1 MRVTNSVIAANVSF
15 NTQRAIARFLELQKQ
30 MSSGRRI
37 NKPSD
42 DPIGTIRDL
51 DYRTELSKIQQYR
64 GAIAQGQNWM
74 GAYENDLAD
83 VNTMLSSARE
93 LAVAM
98 ADETFDEQARLA
110 SASEIS
116 SMLDRIIQIANDEL
130 EGKSIFAGFRTNI
143 KPMIMS
149 ATGARYVG
157 DTGNIQFQIGSS
169 SRFDVNLIGSNV
181 FLKQVTILGQTADYN
196 TSVIATTLLTD
207 LKGGTGI
214 TMPPGT
220 ITISDYNLG
229 INSIIDLG
237 AAIDIN
243 DVLNVINTRLTADGI
258 TNLTAELGA
267 EGNNIKF
274 VTTQNGLISNQ
285 TSLSVLNNGTGV
297 SMIPGRFK
305 VTDGAGIDFEVDI
318 SGDATIADASPGID
332 FEVDISGD
340 ATIADVINSFNT
352 QVAAAGVSNV
362 TMQVNA
368 AGTGLEIN
376 DTNGVP
382 LGLIIGEIGPES
394 TTAANLG
401 IVGSVGAQ
409 LIGQDLNPT
418 VNFEIFDTVGSTAE
432 ELGILGKFNSDLIGD
447 DLNPILLATASVT
460 EFNNGFGF
468 SLGEIIIKNGEM
480 SRVIDL
486 GDSLIVTVQDMLDA
500 INNSGLNVTASINA
514 AGSGIEIINNDP
526 TRSLAIEEVSGGR
539 TAKKLGLFG
548 ASDLIGTMM
557 VLQNALENND
567 QEGSGLLLEHLD
579 NALQHLLNQRATV
592 GARGVRLESTDI
604 RLINR
609 DLGFTKLLSDV
620 EDADLARL
628 VTQLATFENNY
639 QAALMAS
646 ARIIQPTL
654 LQFLR

>member
-1 MRVTNSVIAANVSF
+1 MRVTNSVIAGNVAF

-51 DYRTELSKIQQYR
+51 DYRKELSKIQQYR

-74 GAYENDLAD
+74 GIYDNALAD
-83 VNTMLSSARE
+83 VNRMLSSARE

-98 ADETFDEQARLA
+98 ANETFDSDARLA
-110 SASEIS
+110 SAGEVS
-116 SMLDRIIQIANDEL
+116 SMLERIIQIANDEL

-143 KPMIMS
+143 KPIIMS

-157 DTGNIQFQIGSS
+157 DTGKIQFQIDTS

-181 FLKQVTILGQTADYN
+181 FLKQVTILGQNSDYN
-196 TSVIATTLLTD
+196 TSITATTMLAD

-214 TMPPGT
+214 TLPPGT

-229 INSIIDLG
+229 INSIINLG

-243 DVLNVINTRLTADGI
+243 DVLNIINTRLTADGI
-258 TNLTAELGA
+258 TNLTAELGD

-297 SMIPGRFK
+297 NMIPGRFK

-318 SGDATIADASPGID
+318 SGNSNIG
-332 FEVDISGD
+332 
-340 ATIADVINSFNT
+340 DVISSFNT

-362 TMQVNA
+362 TMQINA
-368 AGTGLEIN
+368 AGTGFEIN

-382 LGLIIGEIGPES
+382 LNLRIEEIGPES

-401 IVGSVGAQ
+401 ITGSVGAQ
-409 LIGQDLNPT
+409 LIGQDLNLS
-418 VNFEIFDTVGSTAE
+418 VNFEIFDTVGTTAE
-432 ELGILGKFNSDLIGD
+432 ELGILGKFTTDLIGD
-447 DLNPILLATASVT
+447 DLNPILLATANVT
-460 EFNNGFGF
+460 EFNNGIGF
-468 SLGEIIIKNGEM
+468 SLGEIIIKHGDM

-486 GDSLIVTVQDMLDA
+486 GDTLIVTVQDMLDA
-500 INNSGLNVTASINA
+500 INNSGLNVAASINA

-539 TAKKLGLFG
+539 TAKKLGMFG

-557 VLQNALENND
+557 VLQNSLENND
-567 QEGSGLLLEHLD
+567 QEGAGLLLEHIE
-579 NALQHLLNQRATV
+579 NSLQHLLNQRAVV

-609 DLGFTKLLSDV
+609 DLGFIKLLSDV
-620 EDADLARL
+620 EDADLAKL
-628 VTQLATFENNY
+628 VTQLATYENNY

-646 ARIIQPTL
+646 ARIINL
-654 LQFLR
+654 HCCNF

>member
-51 DYRTELSKIQQYR
+51 DYRKELSKIQQYR

-74 GAYENDLAD
+74 GVYDNALAD
-83 VNTMLSSARE
+83 INSMLSSARE

-98 ADETFDEQARLA
+98 ADETFDEHARLA
-110 SASEIS
+110 SAREVS
-116 SMLDRIIQIANDEL
+116 SMLERIIEIANDEL
-130 EGKSIFAGFRTNI
+130 EGKSIFAGFKTNI

-196 TSVIATTLLTD
+196 TSITATTLLTD

-229 INSIIDLG
+229 INSIINLG

-274 VTTQNGLISNQ
+274 VTTENGLISNQ

-318 SGDATIADASPGID
+318 SGDS
-332 FEVDISGD
+332 
-340 ATIADVINSFNT
+340 TIADVINSFNT

-401 IVGSVGAQ
+401 ITGSVGAQ

-418 VNFEIFDTVGSTAE
+418 VNFEIFDTVGTTAE
-432 ELGILGKFNSDLIGD
+432 ELGILGKFNSDQIGD
-447 DLNPILLATASVT
+447 DLNPTLLATANVT
-460 EFNNGFGF
+460 EFNNGLGF

-567 QEGSGLLLEHLD
+567 QEGSGLLLEHID

-609 DLGFTKLLSDV
+609 DLSFTKLLSDV

-628 VTQLATFENNY
+628 VIQLATYENNY

>member
-1 MRVTNSVIAANVSF
+1 MRVTNSVIAGNVAF

-51 DYRTELSKIQQYR
+51 DYRKELSKIQQYR

-74 GAYENDLAD
+74 GIYDNALAD
-83 VNTMLSSARE
+83 VNRMLSSARE

-98 ADETFDEQARLA
+98 ANETFDSDARLA
-110 SASEIS
+110 SASEVS
-116 SMLDRIIQIANDEL
+116 SMLERIIGIANDEL

-149 ATGARYVG
+149 ANGARYVG

-181 FLKQVTILGQTADYN
+181 FLKQVTILGQNSDYN
-196 TSVIATTLLTD
+196 ASITATSLLAD

-214 TMPPGT
+214 TLPPGT

-229 INSIIDLG
+229 INSIINLG

-243 DVLNVINTRLTADGI
+243 DALNIINTRLTADGI
-258 TNLTAELGA
+258 TNLTAELGD

-305 VTDGAGIDFEVDI
+305 VTDNALIDFEVDI
-318 SGDATIADASPGID
+318 SGNSTIG
-332 FEVDISGD
+332 
-340 ATIADVINSFNT
+340 DVINSFNT

-362 TMQVNA
+362 TMQINA
-368 AGTGLEIN
+368 AGTGFEIN
-376 DTNGVP
+376 DPNGVP
-382 LGLIIGEIGPES
+382 LDLIIEKIGPES

-401 IVGSVGAQ
+401 ITGSVGAQ
-409 LIGQDLNPT
+409 LIGQDLNPS
-418 VNFEIFDTVGSTAE
+418 VNFEIFDTLGTTAE
-432 ELGILGKFNSDLIGD
+432 ELGILGKFTNDLIGA
-447 DLNPILLATASVT
+447 DLNPILLATARVT
-460 EFNNGFGF
+460 EFNNGIGF

-500 INNSGLNVTASINA
+500 INNSGMNVTASINS

-526 TRSLAIEEVSGGR
+526 NRSLAIEEVSGGR

-557 VLQNALENND
+557 VLQNSLENND
-567 QEGSGLLLEHLD
+567 QEGAGLLLEHID
-579 NALQHLLNQRATV
+579 NALQHLLNQRAVV
-592 GARGVRLESTDI
+592 GARGVLLESTAI

-609 DLGFTKLLSDV
+609 DLGFIKLLSDV
-620 EDADLARL
+620 EDADLAKL
-628 VTQLATFENNY
+628 VIQLATYENNY

>member
-1 MRVTNSVIAANVSF
+1 MRVTNSVIAGNVAF

-51 DYRTELSKIQQYR
+51 DYRKELSKIQQYR

-74 GAYENDLAD
+74 GIYDNALAD
-83 VNTMLSSARE
+83 VNRMLSSARE

-98 ADETFDEQARLA
+98 ANETFDSDARLA
-110 SASEIS
+110 SAGEVS
-116 SMLDRIIQIANDEL
+116 SMLERIIQIANDEL

-143 KPMIMS
+143 KPIIMS

-157 DTGNIQFQIGSS
+157 DTGKIQFQIDTS

-181 FLKQVTILGQTADYN
+181 FLKQVTILGQNSDYN
-196 TSVIATTLLTD
+196 TSITATTMLAD

-214 TMPPGT
+214 TLPPGT

-229 INSIIDLG
+229 INSIINLG

-243 DVLNVINTRLTADGI
+243 DALNIINTRLTADGI
-258 TNLTAELGA
+258 TNLTAELGD

-285 TSLSVLNNGTGV
+285 TSLSVLNNGTGAN
-297 SMIPGRFK
+297 MIPGRFK

-318 SGDATIADASPGID
+318 SGNSNIG
-332 FEVDISGD
+332 
-340 ATIADVINSFNT
+340 DVISSFNT

-362 TMQVNA
+362 TMQINA
-368 AGTGLEIN
+368 AGTGFEIN

-382 LGLIIGEIGPES
+382 LNLRIEEIGPES

-401 IVGSVGAQ
+401 ITGSVGAQ
-409 LIGQDLNPT
+409 LIGQDLNLS
-418 VNFEIFDTVGSTAE
+418 VNFEIFDTVGTTAE
-432 ELGILGKFNSDLIGD
+432 ELGILGKFTTDLIGD
-447 DLNPILLATASVT
+447 DLNPILLATANVT
-460 EFNNGFGF
+460 EFNNGIGF
-468 SLGEIIIKNGEM
+468 SLGEIIIKHGDM

-500 INNSGLNVTASINA
+500 INNSGLNVAASINA

-539 TAKKLGLFG
+539 TAKKLGMFG

-557 VLQNALENND
+557 VLQNSLENND
-567 QEGSGLLLEHLD
+567 QEGAGLLLEHIE
-579 NALQHLLNQRATV
+579 NSLQHLLNQRAVV

-609 DLGFTKLLSDV
+609 DLGFIKLLSDV
-620 EDADLARL
+620 EDADLAKL
-628 VTQLATFENNY
+628 VTQLATYENNY

-646 ARIIQPTL
+646 ARIINL
-654 LQFLR
+654 HCCNF

>member
-51 DYRTELSKIQQYR
+51 DYRKELSKIQQYR

-74 GAYENDLAD
+74 GAYENGLAD

-98 ADETFDEQARLA
+98 ADETFDEHARLA
-110 SASEIS
+110 SASEVS
-116 SMLDRIIQIANDEL
+116 SMLERIIEIANDEL
-130 EGKSIFAGFRTNI
+130 EGKSIFAGFKTNI

-196 TSVIATTLLTD
+196 TSVTATTLLAD

-229 INSIIDLG
+229 INSIINLG

-243 DVLNVINTRLTADGI
+243 DVINIINTRLTADGI
-258 TNLTAELGA
+258 TNLTAELGD

-297 SMIPGRFK
+297 NMIPGRIR

-318 SGDATIADASPGID
+318 SGDS
-332 FEVDISGD
+332 
-340 ATIADVINSFNT
+340 TIADVINSFNT

-418 VNFEIFDTVGSTAE
+418 VNFEIFDTVGTTAE
-432 ELGILGKFNSDLIGD
+432 ELGVLGKFNSDLIGD

-514 AGSGIEIINNDP
+514 AGSGIEIINDDP

-567 QEGSGLLLEHLD
+567 QEGTGMLLEHLD

-628 VTQLATFENNY
+628 VVQLATYENNY

>member
-1 MRVTNSVIAANVSF
+1 MRVTNSVIAGNVSF
-15 NTQRAIARFLELQKQ
+15 NTQRAIARFLELQNQ

-51 DYRTELSKIQQYR
+51 DYRKELSKIQQYR
-64 GAIAQGQNWM
+64 GAIAQAQNWM
-74 GAYENDLAD
+74 GIYDNDLAD
-83 VNTMLSSARE
+83 ITTMLSSARE

-98 ADETFDEQARLA
+98 ANETFDADARLA
-110 SASEIS
+110 SASEVS

-143 KPMIMS
+143 KPLIMS

-157 DTGNIQFQIGSS
+157 DTGNIQFQIDSS
-169 SRFDVNLIGSNV
+169 SRFDVNLIGSSV

-196 TSVIATTLLTD
+196 TSITATTLLTD

-229 INSIIDLG
+229 INSIINLG

-243 DVLNVINTRLTADGI
+243 DVLNIINTRLTADGI
-258 TNLTAELGA
+258 TNLTAELGD

-318 SGDATIADASPGID
+318 SGNS
-332 FEVDISGD
+332 
-340 ATIADVINSFNT
+340 TIADVINSFNT

-382 LGLIIGEIGPES
+382 LNLRIEEISAES

-401 IVGSVGAQ
+401 ITGSVGAQ
-409 LIGQDLNPT
+409 LVGQDLNPS
-418 VNFEIFDTVGSTAE
+418 VNFEIFDTVGTTAE
-432 ELGILGKFNSDLIGD
+432 ELSILAKFTSDLIGD
-447 DLNPILLATASVT
+447 DLNPILLATANVT

-567 QEGSGLLLEHLD
+567 QEGTGMLLAHID

-609 DLGFTKLLSDV
+609 DLGFIKLLSDV
-620 EDADLARL
+620 EDADLAKL
-628 VTQLATFENNY
+628 VTQLATYENNY

-654 LQFLR
+654 LDFLR

>member
-1 MRVTNSVIAANVSF
+1 MRVTNSVIAGNVAF

-51 DYRTELSKIQQYR
+51 DYRKELSKIQQYR

-74 GAYENDLAD
+74 GVYDNNLAD
-83 VNTMLSSARE
+83 INNMLSSARE

-98 ADETFDEQARLA
+98 ANETFDKDARLA
-110 SASEIS
+110 SASEVS
-116 SMLDRIIQIANDEL
+116 SMLERIIEIANDEL

-157 DTGNIQFQIGSS
+157 DAGNIQFQIGSS

-181 FLKQVTILGQTADYN
+181 FLKQVTILGQNSDYN
-196 TSVIATTLLTD
+196 ASITATTLLTD

-229 INSIIDLG
+229 INSIINLG

-243 DVLNVINTRLTADGI
+243 DVLNIINTRLTADGI
-258 TNLTAELGA
+258 TNLTAELGD
-267 EGNNIKF
+267 EGNNIRF

-297 SMIPGRFK
+297 NMIPGRFK
-305 VTDGAGIDFEVDI
+305 VTDNALIDFEVDI
-318 SGDATIADASPGID
+318 SGNSTIG
-332 FEVDISGD
+332 
-340 ATIADVINSFNT
+340 DVINSFNT

-362 TMQVNA
+362 TMQINA
-368 AGTGLEIN
+368 AGTGFEIN
-376 DTNGVP
+376 DANGVP
-382 LGLIIGEIGPES
+382 LDLRIEEIGPES

-401 IVGSVGAQ
+401 ITGSVGAQ
-409 LIGQDLNPT
+409 LIGQDLNPS
-418 VNFEIFDTVGSTAE
+418 VNFEIFDTVGTTAE
-432 ELGILGKFNSDLIGD
+432 ELGILGKFTNDLIGA

-460 EFNNGFGF
+460 EFNNGIGF

-500 INNSGLNVTASINA
+500 INNAGMNVTASINS

-526 TRSLAIEEVSGGR
+526 NRSLAIEEVSGGR

-567 QEGSGLLLEHLD
+567 QEGAGLLLEHID
-579 NALQHLLNQRATV
+579 NSLQHLLNQRATV

-609 DLGFTKLLSDV
+609 DLGFIKLLSDV
-620 EDADLARL
+620 EDADLAKL
-628 VTQLATFENNY
+628 VIQLATYENSY

>member
-1 MRVTNSVIAANVSF
+1 MRVTNSVIAGNVAF

-51 DYRTELSKIQQYR
+51 DYRKELSKIQQYR

-74 GAYENDLAD
+74 GIYDNNLAD
-83 VNTMLSSARE
+83 INNMLSSARE

-98 ADETFDEQARLA
+98 ANETFDSDARLA
-110 SASEIS
+110 SASEVS
-116 SMLDRIIQIANDEL
+116 SMLERIIGIANDEL

-149 ATGARYVG
+149 ANGARYVG

-181 FLKQVTILGQTADYN
+181 FLKQVTILGQNSDYN
-196 TSVIATTLLTD
+196 ASITATSLLAD

-214 TMPPGT
+214 TLPPGT

-229 INSIIDLG
+229 INSIINLG

-243 DVLNVINTRLTADGI
+243 DVLNIINTRLTADGI
-258 TNLTAELGA
+258 TNLTAELGD

-297 SMIPGRFK
+297 NMIPGRFK

-318 SGDATIADASPGID
+318 SGNSNIG
-332 FEVDISGD
+332 
-340 ATIADVINSFNT
+340 DVISSFNT

-362 TMQVNA
+362 TMQINA
-368 AGTGLEIN
+368 AGTGFEIN

-382 LGLIIGEIGPES
+382 LNLRIEEIGPES

-401 IVGSVGAQ
+401 ITGSVGAQ
-409 LIGQDLNPT
+409 LIGQDLNLS
-418 VNFEIFDTVGSTAE
+418 VNFEIFDTVGTTAE
-432 ELGILGKFNSDLIGD
+432 ELGILGKFTTDLIGD
-447 DLNPILLATASVT
+447 DLNPILLATANVT
-460 EFNNGFGF
+460 EFNNGIGF
-468 SLGEIIIKNGEM
+468 SLGEIIIKHGDM

-486 GDSLIVTVQDMLDA
+486 GDTLIVTVQDMLDA
-500 INNSGLNVTASINA
+500 INNSGLNVAASINA

-539 TAKKLGLFG
+539 TAKKLGMFG

-557 VLQNALENND
+557 VLQNSLENND
-567 QEGSGLLLEHLD
+567 QEGAGLLLEHIE
-579 NALQHLLNQRATV
+579 NSLQHLLNQRAVV

-609 DLGFTKLLSDV
+609 DLGFIKLLSDV
-620 EDADLARL
+620 EDADLAKL
-628 VTQLATFENNY
+628 VIQLATYENNY

-646 ARIIQPTL
+646 ARIINL
-654 LQFLR
+654 HCCNF

>member
-51 DYRTELSKIQQYR
+51 DYRKELSKIQQYR

-74 GAYENDLAD
+74 GVYDNALAD
-83 VNTMLSSARE
+83 INSMLSSARE

-98 ADETFDEQARLA
+98 ADETFDEHARLA
-110 SASEIS
+110 SAREVS
-116 SMLDRIIQIANDEL
+116 SMLERIIEIANDEL
-130 EGKSIFAGFRTNI
+130 EGKSIFAGFKTNI

-196 TSVIATTLLTD
+196 TSITATTLLTD

-229 INSIIDLG
+229 INSIINLG

-318 SGDATIADASPGID
+318 SGDS
-332 FEVDISGD
+332 
-340 ATIADVINSFNT
+340 TIADVINSFNT

-409 LIGQDLNPT
+409 LIGQDLNPN
-418 VNFEIFDTVGSTAE
+418 VNFEIFDTVGTTAE

-447 DLNPILLATASVT
+447 DLNPILLATANVT
-460 EFNNGFGF
+460 EFNNGLGF

-567 QEGSGLLLEHLD
+567 QEGSGLLLEHID

-609 DLGFTKLLSDV
+609 DLSFTKLLSDV

-628 VTQLATFENNY
+628 VIQLATYENNY

>member
-1 MRVTNSVIAANVSF
+1 MRVTNSVIAGNVAF

-51 DYRTELSKIQQYR
+51 DYRKELSKIQQYR

-74 GAYENDLAD
+74 GIYDNNLAD
-83 VNTMLSSARE
+83 INNMLSSARE

-98 ADETFDEQARLA
+98 ANETFDSDARLA
-110 SASEIS
+110 SASEVS
-116 SMLDRIIQIANDEL
+116 SMLERIIGIANDEL

-149 ATGARYVG
+149 ANGARYVG

-181 FLKQVTILGQTADYN
+181 FLKQVTILGQNSDYN
-196 TSVIATTLLTD
+196 ASITATSLLAD

-229 INSIIDLG
+229 INSIINLG

-243 DVLNVINTRLTADGI
+243 DVLNIINTRLTADGI
-258 TNLTAELGA
+258 TNLTAELGD

-305 VTDGAGIDFEVDI
+305 VTDNALIDFEVDI
-318 SGDATIADASPGID
+318 SGNSTIG
-332 FEVDISGD
+332 
-340 ATIADVINSFNT
+340 DVINSFNT

-362 TMQVNA
+362 TMQINA
-368 AGTGLEIN
+368 AGTGFEIN

-382 LGLIIGEIGPES
+382 LDLRIEEIGPES

-401 IVGSVGAQ
+401 ITGSVGAQ
-409 LIGQDLNPT
+409 LIGQDLNPS
-418 VNFEIFDTVGSTAE
+418 VNFEIFDTVGTTAE
-432 ELGILGKFNSDLIGD
+432 ELGILGKFTTDLIGA
-447 DLNPILLATASVT
+447 DLNPILLATAKVT
-460 EFNNGFGF
+460 EFNNGIGF

-500 INNSGLNVTASINA
+500 INNSGMNVTASINS

-526 TRSLAIEEVSGGR
+526 NRSLAIEEVSGGR

-557 VLQNALENND
+557 VLQNSLENND
-567 QEGSGLLLEHLD
+567 QEGAGLLLEHID
-579 NALQHLLNQRATV
+579 NALQHLLNQRAVV
-592 GARGVRLESTDI
+592 GSRGVLLESTDI

-609 DLGFTKLLSDV
+609 DLGFIKLLSDV
-620 EDADLARL
+620 EDADLAKL
-628 VTQLATFENNY
+628 VIQLATYENNY

>member
-1 MRVTNSVIAANVSF
+1 MRVTNSVIAGNVAF

-51 DYRTELSKIQQYR
+51 DYRKELSKIQQYR

-74 GAYENDLAD
+74 GIYDNALSD
-83 VNTMLSSARE
+83 VNRMLSSARE

-98 ADETFDEQARLA
+98 ANETFDSDARLA
-110 SASEIS
+110 SAGEVS
-116 SMLDRIIQIANDEL
+116 SMLERIIQIANDEL

-143 KPMIMS
+143 KPIIMS

-157 DTGNIQFQIGSS
+157 DTGKIQFQIDTS

-181 FLKQVTILGQTADYN
+181 FLKQVTILGQNSDYN
-196 TSVIATTLLTD
+196 TSITATTMLAD

-214 TMPPGT
+214 TLPPGT

-229 INSIIDLG
+229 INSIINLG

-243 DVLNVINTRLTADGI
+243 DVLNIINTRLTADGI
-258 TNLTAELGA
+258 TNLTAELGD

-297 SMIPGRFK
+297 NMIPGRFK

-318 SGDATIADASPGID
+318 SGNSNIG
-332 FEVDISGD
+332 
-340 ATIADVINSFNT
+340 DVISSFNT

-362 TMQVNA
+362 TMQINA
-368 AGTGLEIN
+368 AGTGFEIN

-382 LGLIIGEIGPES
+382 LNLRIEEIGPES

-401 IVGSVGAQ
+401 ITGSVGAQ
-409 LIGQDLNPT
+409 LIGQDLNLS
-418 VNFEIFDTVGSTAE
+418 VNFEIFDTVGTTAE
-432 ELGILGKFNSDLIGD
+432 ELGILGKFTTDLIGD
-447 DLNPILLATASVT
+447 DLNPILLATANVT
-460 EFNNGFGF
+460 EFNNGIGF
-468 SLGEIIIKNGEM
+468 SLGEIIIKHGDM

-486 GDSLIVTVQDMLDA
+486 GDTLIVTVQDMLDA
-500 INNSGLNVTASINA
+500 INNSGLNVAASINA

-539 TAKKLGLFG
+539 TAKKLGMFG

-557 VLQNALENND
+557 VLQNSLENND
-567 QEGSGLLLEHLD
+567 QEGAGLLLEHIE
-579 NALQHLLNQRATV
+579 NSLQHLLNQRAVV

-609 DLGFTKLLSDV
+609 DLGFIKLLSDV
-620 EDADLARL
+620 EDADLAKL
-628 VTQLATFENNY
+628 VIQLATYENNY

-646 ARIIQPTL
+646 ARIINL
-654 LQFLR
+654 HCCNF

>member
-1 MRVTNSVIAANVSF
+1 MRVTNSVIAGNVAF

-51 DYRTELSKIQQYR
+51 DYRKELSKIQQYR

-74 GAYENDLAD
+74 GIYDNALAD
-83 VNTMLSSARE
+83 VNRMLSSARE

-98 ADETFDEQARLA
+98 ANETFDSDARLA
-110 SASEIS
+110 SAGEVS
-116 SMLDRIIQIANDEL
+116 SMLERIIQIANDEL

-143 KPMIMS
+143 KPIIMS

-157 DTGNIQFQIGSS
+157 DTGKIQFQIDTS

-181 FLKQVTILGQTADYN
+181 FLKQVTILGQNSDYN
-196 TSVIATTLLTD
+196 TSITATTMLAD

-214 TMPPGT
+214 TLPPGT

-229 INSIIDLG
+229 INSIINLG

-243 DVLNVINTRLTADGI
+243 DALNIINTRLTADGI
-258 TNLTAELGA
+258 TNLTAELGD

-285 TSLSVLNNGTGV
+285 TSLSVLNNGTGEN
-297 SMIPGRFK
+297 MIPGRFK

-318 SGDATIADASPGID
+318 SGNSNIG
-332 FEVDISGD
+332 
-340 ATIADVINSFNT
+340 DVISSFNT

-362 TMQVNA
+362 TMQINA
-368 AGTGLEIN
+368 AGTGFEIN

-382 LGLIIGEIGPES
+382 LNLRIEEIGPES

-401 IVGSVGAQ
+401 ITGSVGAQ
-409 LIGQDLNPT
+409 LIGQDLNLS
-418 VNFEIFDTVGSTAE
+418 VNFEIFDTVGTTAE
-432 ELGILGKFNSDLIGD
+432 ELGILGKFTTDLIGD
-447 DLNPILLATASVT
+447 DLNPILLATANVT
-460 EFNNGFGF
+460 EFNNGIGF
-468 SLGEIIIKNGEM
+468 SLGEIIIKHGDM

-500 INNSGLNVTASINA
+500 INNSGLNVAASINA

-539 TAKKLGLFG
+539 TAKKLGMFG

-557 VLQNALENND
+557 VLQNSLENND
-567 QEGSGLLLEHLD
+567 QEGAGLLLEHIE
-579 NALQHLLNQRATV
+579 NSLQHLLNQRAVV

-609 DLGFTKLLSDV
+609 DLGFIKLLSDV
-620 EDADLARL
+620 EDADLAKL
-628 VTQLATFENNY
+628 VTQLATYENNY

-646 ARIIQPTL
+646 ARIINL
-654 LQFLR
+654 HCCNF

>member
-51 DYRTELSKIQQYR
+51 DYRKELSKIQQYR

-74 GAYENDLAD
+74 GVYDNALAD
-83 VNTMLSSARE
+83 INSMLSSARE

-98 ADETFDEQARLA
+98 ADETFDEHARLA
-110 SASEIS
+110 SAREVS
-116 SMLDRIIQIANDEL
+116 SMLERIIEIANDEL
-130 EGKSIFAGFRTNI
+130 EGKSIFAGFKTNI

-196 TSVIATTLLTD
+196 TSITATTLLTD

-229 INSIIDLG
+229 INSIINLG

-318 SGDATIADASPGID
+318 SGDS
-332 FEVDISGD
+332 
-340 ATIADVINSFNT
+340 TIADVINSFNT

-401 IVGSVGAQ
+401 ITGSVGAQ

-418 VNFEIFDTVGSTAE
+418 VNFEIFDTVGTTAE

-447 DLNPILLATASVT
+447 DLNPILLATANVT
-460 EFNNGFGF
+460 EFNNGLGF

-567 QEGSGLLLEHLD
+567 QEGSGLLLEHID

-628 VTQLATFENNY
+628 VIQLATYENNY

>member
-1 MRVTNSVIAANVSF
+1 
-15 NTQRAIARFLELQKQ
+15 
-30 MSSGRRI
+30 MSTGRRI

-51 DYRTELSKIQQYR
+51 DYRKELSKIEQYR
-64 GAIAQGQNWM
+64 SAIAQGQSWM

-83 VNTMLSSARE
+83 INTMLSSARE

-98 ADETFDEQARLA
+98 ANETFDETARQA
-110 SASEIS
+110 SANEVG
-116 SMLDRIIQIANDEL
+116 SMLDSIIQIANDEL

-143 KPMIMS
+143 KPLIMS
-149 ATGARYVG
+149 ATGARYMG
-157 DTGNIQFQIGSS
+157 DAGNLQFQIDSS
-169 SRFDVNLIGSNV
+169 SRVDINLTGSNV
-181 FLKQVTILGQTADYN
+181 FLRQVTILGQSSDYN
-196 TSVIATTLLTD
+196 TSVTATTLLTN
-207 LKGGTGI
+207 LIGGAGL

-220 ITISDYNLG
+220 ITISDHNLG

-237 AAIDIN
+237 AAVDIN
-243 DVLNVINTRLTADGI
+243 DVINIINTRLTADGLTNI
-258 TNLTAELGA
+258 TAALGD

-274 VTTQNGLISNQ
+274 VTAQNGLISNQ
-285 TSLSVLNNGTGV
+285 TSLSVLNNGVGV
-297 SMIPGRFK
+297 SMIPGRIK

-318 SGDATIADASPGID
+318 LGDS
-332 FEVDISGD
+332 
-340 ATIADVINSFNT
+340 TIADVISSFNS
-352 QVAAAGVSNV
+352 QVAAAGIINV
-362 TMQVNA
+362 TMQINA

-382 LGLIIGEIGPES
+382 LNLSIEEISADS

-409 LIGQDLNPT
+409 LVGQDLNPT
-418 VNFEIFDTVGSTAE
+418 VNFEIVDTVGTTGA
-432 ELGILGKFNSDLIGD
+432 ELGILSKFNSDLIGD
-447 DLNPILLATASVT
+447 DLNPILLAAASVT

-468 SLGEIIIKNGEM
+468 FLGEIIIKNGEM
-480 SRVIDL
+480 SRVIDFA
-486 GDSLIVTVQDMLDA
+486 DSSIVTVQDMLDA

-514 AGSGIEIINNDP
+514 TGAGIEIINNDP
-526 TRSLAIEEVSGGR
+526 TRSLAIEEVSGGT

-548 ASDLIGTMM
+548 GSDLISTMM

-567 QEGSGLLLEHLD
+567 QEGAGLLLANLD
-579 NALQHLLNQRATV
+579 DALQHLLIQRATV
-592 GARGVRLESTDI
+592 GARGVRLESTNN
-604 RLINR
+604 RLISR
-609 DLGFTKLLSDV
+609 DLGFIKLLSDV

-628 VTQLATFENNY
+628 VTELATFENNY

-646 ARIIQPTL
+646 AKIIQPTL

>member
-1 MRVTNSVIAANVSF
+1 MRVTNSVIAGNVAF

-51 DYRTELSKIQQYR
+51 DYRKELSKIQQYR

-74 GAYENDLAD
+74 GIYDNALAD
-83 VNTMLSSARE
+83 VNRMLSSARE

-98 ADETFDEQARLA
+98 ANETFDSDARLA
-110 SASEIS
+110 SAGEVS
-116 SMLDRIIQIANDEL
+116 SMLERIIQIANDEL

-143 KPMIMS
+143 KPIIMS

-157 DTGNIQFQIGSS
+157 DTGKIQFQIDTS

-181 FLKQVTILGQTADYN
+181 FLKQVTILGQNSDYN
-196 TSVIATTLLTD
+196 TSITATTMLAD

-214 TMPPGT
+214 TLPPGT

-229 INSIIDLG
+229 INSIINLG

-243 DVLNVINTRLTADGI
+243 DVLNIINTRLTADGI
-258 TNLTAELGA
+258 TNLTAELGD

-297 SMIPGRFK
+297 NMIPGRFK

-318 SGDATIADASPGID
+318 SGNSNIG
-332 FEVDISGD
+332 
-340 ATIADVINSFNT
+340 DVISSFNT

-362 TMQVNA
+362 TMQINA
-368 AGTGLEIN
+368 AGTGFEIN

-382 LGLIIGEIGPES
+382 LNLRIEEIGPES

-401 IVGSVGAQ
+401 ITGSVGAQ
-409 LIGQDLNPT
+409 LIGQDLNLS
-418 VNFEIFDTVGSTAE
+418 VNFEIFDTVGTTAE
-432 ELGILGKFNSDLIGD
+432 ELGILGKFTTDLIGD
-447 DLNPILLATASVT
+447 DLNPILLATANVT
-460 EFNNGFGF
+460 EFNNGIGF
-468 SLGEIIIKNGEM
+468 SLGEIIIKHGDM

-486 GDSLIVTVQDMLDA
+486 GDTLIVTVQDMLDA
-500 INNSGLNVTASINA
+500 INNSGLNVAASINA

-539 TAKKLGLFG
+539 TAKKLGMFG

-557 VLQNALENND
+557 VLQNSLENND
-567 QEGSGLLLEHLD
+567 QEGAGLLLEHIE
-579 NALQHLLNQRATV
+579 NSLQHLLNQRAVV

-609 DLGFTKLLSDV
+609 DLGFIKLLSDV
-620 EDADLARL
+620 EDADLAKL
-628 VTQLATFENNY
+628 VIQLATYENNY

>member
-1 MRVTNSVIAANVSF
+1 MRVTNSVIAGNVAF

-37 NKPSD
+37 NRPSD

-51 DYRTELSKIQQYR
+51 DYRKELSKIQQYR
-64 GAIAQGQNWM
+64 GAITQAQNWM
-74 GAYENDLAD
+74 GIYDNDLAD
-83 VNTMLSSARE
+83 ITTMLSSARE

-98 ADETFDEQARLA
+98 ANETFDKDARLA
-110 SASEIS
+110 SASEVK
-116 SMLDRIIQIANDEL
+116 SMLERIMQIANDEL
-130 EGKSIFAGFRTNI
+130 EGKSIFAGFKTNI

-181 FLKQVTILGQTADYN
+181 FLKQVTILGQTSDYN
-196 TSVIATTLLTD
+196 TSITATTLLTD

-229 INSIIDLG
+229 INSIINLG

-243 DVLNVINTRLTADGI
+243 DVLNIINTRLTADGV
-258 TNLTAELGA
+258 TNLTAELSD

-297 SMIPGRFK
+297 NMIPGRFR

-318 SGDATIADASPGID
+318 SGNSTIG
-332 FEVDISGD
+332 
-340 ATIADVINSFNT
+340 DVINSFNT
-352 QVAAAGVSNV
+352 QVASAGIINV

-376 DTNGVP
+376 DMNGVP
-382 LGLIIGEIGPES
+382 LNLKIEEISAES

-401 IVGSVGAQ
+401 ITGSVGAQ
-409 LIGQDLNPT
+409 LVGQDLNPA
-418 VNFEIFDTVGSTAE
+418 VNFEIFDTVGTTAE
-432 ELGILGKFNSDLIGD
+432 ELGILRKFTTDLIGD
-447 DLNPILLATASVT
+447 DLNPILLATATVT

-500 INNSGLNVTASINA
+500 INNSGLNVTASING

-567 QEGSGLLLEHLD
+567 QEGTGLLLEHID

-592 GARGVRLESTDI
+592 GARGLRLESTDI

-609 DLGFTKLLSDV
+609 DLGFIKLLSDV
-620 EDADLARL
+620 EDADLAKL
-628 VTQLATFENNY
+628 VMQLATYENNY

>member
-1 MRVTNSVIAANVSF
+1 MRVTNSVIAGNVAF

-51 DYRTELSKIQQYR
+51 DYRKELSKIQQYR

-74 GAYENDLAD
+74 GIYDNNLAD
-83 VNTMLSSARE
+83 INNMLSSARE

-98 ADETFDEQARLA
+98 ANETFDSDARLA
-110 SASEIS
+110 SAGEVS
-116 SMLDRIIQIANDEL
+116 SMLERIIQIANDEL

-143 KPMIMS
+143 KPIIMS

-157 DTGNIQFQIGSS
+157 DTGKIQFQIDTS

-181 FLKQVTILGQTADYN
+181 FLKQVTILGQNSDYN
-196 TSVIATTLLTD
+196 TSITATTMLAD

-214 TMPPGT
+214 TLPPGT

-229 INSIIDLG
+229 INSIINLG

-243 DVLNVINTRLTADGI
+243 DVLNIINTRLTADGI
-258 TNLTAELGA
+258 TNLTAELGD

-297 SMIPGRFK
+297 NMIPGRFK

-318 SGDATIADASPGID
+318 SGNSNIG
-332 FEVDISGD
+332 
-340 ATIADVINSFNT
+340 DVISSFNT

-362 TMQVNA
+362 TMQINA
-368 AGTGLEIN
+368 AGTGFEIN

-382 LGLIIGEIGPES
+382 LNLRIEEIGPES

-401 IVGSVGAQ
+401 ITGSVGAQ
-409 LIGQDLNPT
+409 LIGQDLNLS
-418 VNFEIFDTVGSTAE
+418 VNFEIFDTVGTTAE
-432 ELGILGKFNSDLIGD
+432 ELGILGKFTTDLIGD
-447 DLNPILLATASVT
+447 DLNPILLATANVT
-460 EFNNGFGF
+460 EFNNGIGF
-468 SLGEIIIKNGEM
+468 SLGEIIIKHGDM

-486 GDSLIVTVQDMLDA
+486 GDTLIVTVQDMLDA
-500 INNSGLNVTASINA
+500 INNSGLNVAASINA

-539 TAKKLGLFG
+539 TAKKLGMFG

-557 VLQNALENND
+557 VLQNSLENND
-567 QEGSGLLLEHLD
+567 QEGAGLLLEHIE
-579 NALQHLLNQRATV
+579 NSLQHLLNQRAVV

-609 DLGFTKLLSDV
+609 DLGFIKLLSDV
-620 EDADLARL
+620 EDADLAKL
-628 VTQLATFENNY
+628 VIQLATYENNY

>member
-1 MRVTNSVIAANVSF
+1 MRVTNSVIAGNVAF

-51 DYRTELSKIQQYR
+51 DYRKELSKIQQYR

-74 GAYENDLAD
+74 GIYDNALAD
-83 VNTMLSSARE
+83 VNRMLSSARE

-98 ADETFDEQARLA
+98 ANETFDSDARLA
-110 SASEIS
+110 SAGEVS
-116 SMLDRIIQIANDEL
+116 SMLERIIQIANDEL

-143 KPMIMS
+143 KPIIMS

-157 DTGNIQFQIGSS
+157 DTGKIQFQIDTS

-181 FLKQVTILGQTADYN
+181 FLKQVTILGQNSDYN
-196 TSVIATTLLTD
+196 TSITATTMLAD

-214 TMPPGT
+214 TLPPGT

-229 INSIIDLG
+229 INSIINLG

-243 DVLNVINTRLTADGI
+243 DALNIINTRLTADGI
-258 TNLTAELGA
+258 TNLTAELGD

-285 TSLSVLNNGTGV
+285 TSLSVLNNGTGAN
-297 SMIPGRFK
+297 MIPGRFK

-318 SGDATIADASPGID
+318 SGNSNIG
-332 FEVDISGD
+332 
-340 ATIADVINSFNT
+340 DVISSFNT

-362 TMQVNA
+362 TMQINA
-368 AGTGLEIN
+368 AGTGFEIN

-382 LGLIIGEIGPES
+382 LNLRIEEIGPES

-401 IVGSVGAQ
+401 ITGSVGAQ
-409 LIGQDLNPT
+409 LIGQDLNLS
-418 VNFEIFDTVGSTAE
+418 VNFEIFDTVGTTAE
-432 ELGILGKFNSDLIGD
+432 ELGILGKFTTDLIGD
-447 DLNPILLATASVT
+447 DLNPILLATANVT
-460 EFNNGFGF
+460 EFNNGIGF
-468 SLGEIIIKNGEM
+468 SLGEIIIKHGDM

-539 TAKKLGLFG
+539 TAKKLGMFG

-557 VLQNALENND
+557 VLQNSLENND
-567 QEGSGLLLEHLD
+567 QEGAGLLLEHIE
-579 NALQHLLNQRATV
+579 NSLQHLLNQRAVV

-609 DLGFTKLLSDV
+609 DLGFIKLLSDV
-620 EDADLARL
+620 EDADLAKL
-628 VTQLATFENNY
+628 VTQLATYENNY

-646 ARIIQPTL
+646 ARIINL
-654 LQFLR
+654 HCCNF

>member
-1 MRVTNSVIAANVSF
+1 
-15 NTQRAIARFLELQKQ
+15 

-51 DYRTELSKIQQYR
+51 DYRKELSKIQQYR

-74 GAYENDLAD
+74 GIYDNALAD
-83 VNTMLSSARE
+83 VNRMLSSARE

-98 ADETFDEQARLA
+98 ANETFDSDARLA
-110 SASEIS
+110 SAGEVS
-116 SMLDRIIQIANDEL
+116 SMLERIIQIANDEL

-143 KPMIMS
+143 KPIIMS

-157 DTGNIQFQIGSS
+157 DTGKIQFQIDTS

-181 FLKQVTILGQTADYN
+181 FLKQVTILGQNSDYN
-196 TSVIATTLLTD
+196 TSITATTMLAD

-214 TMPPGT
+214 TLPPGT

-229 INSIIDLG
+229 INSIINLG

-243 DVLNVINTRLTADGI
+243 DVLNIINTRLTADGI
-258 TNLTAELGA
+258 TNLTAELGD

-297 SMIPGRFK
+297 NMIPGRFK

-318 SGDATIADASPGID
+318 SGNSNIG
-332 FEVDISGD
+332 
-340 ATIADVINSFNT
+340 DVISSFNT

-362 TMQVNA
+362 TMQINA
-368 AGTGLEIN
+368 AGTGFEIN

-382 LGLIIGEIGPES
+382 LNLRIEEIGPES

-401 IVGSVGAQ
+401 ITGSVGAQ
-409 LIGQDLNPT
+409 LIGQDLNLS
-418 VNFEIFDTVGSTAE
+418 VNFEIFDTVGTTAE
-432 ELGILGKFNSDLIGD
+432 ELGILGKFTTDLIGD
-447 DLNPILLATASVT
+447 DLNPILLATANVT
-460 EFNNGFGF
+460 EFNNGIGF
-468 SLGEIIIKNGEM
+468 SLGEIIIKHGDM

-486 GDSLIVTVQDMLDA
+486 GDTLIVTVQDMLDA
-500 INNSGLNVTASINA
+500 INNSGLNVAASINA

-539 TAKKLGLFG
+539 TAKKLGMFG

-557 VLQNALENND
+557 VLQNSLENND
-567 QEGSGLLLEHLD
+567 QEGAGLLLEHIE
-579 NALQHLLNQRATV
+579 NSLQHLLNQRAVV

-609 DLGFTKLLSDV
+609 DLGFIKLLSDV
-620 EDADLARL
+620 EDADLAKL
-628 VTQLATFENNY
+628 VTQLATYENNY

-646 ARIIQPTL
+646 ARIINL
-654 LQFLR
+654 HCCNF

>member
-51 DYRTELSKIQQYR
+51 DYRKELSKIQQYR

-74 GAYENDLAD
+74 GVYDNALAD
-83 VNTMLSSARE
+83 INSMLSSARE

-98 ADETFDEQARLA
+98 ADETFDEHARLA
-110 SASEIS
+110 SAREVS
-116 SMLDRIIQIANDEL
+116 SMLERIIEIANDEL
-130 EGKSIFAGFRTNI
+130 EGKSIFAGFKTNI

-196 TSVIATTLLTD
+196 TSITATTLLTD

-229 INSIIDLG
+229 INSIINLG

-318 SGDATIADASPGID
+318 SGDS
-332 FEVDISGD
+332 
-340 ATIADVINSFNT
+340 TIADVINSFNT

-401 IVGSVGAQ
+401 ITGSVGAQ

-418 VNFEIFDTVGSTAE
+418 VNFEIFDTVGTTAE
-432 ELGILGKFNSDLIGD
+432 ELSILGKFNSDLIGD
-447 DLNPILLATASVT
+447 DLNPILLATANVT
-460 EFNNGFGF
+460 EFNNGLGF

-567 QEGSGLLLEHLD
+567 QEGSGLLLEHID

-628 VTQLATFENNY
+628 VIQLATYENNY

>member
-15 NTQRAIARFLELQKQ
+15 NTQRAIARFLELQQQ

-51 DYRTELSKIQQYR
+51 DYRKELSKIQQYR
-64 GAIAQGQNWM
+64 GAIAQAQNWM
-74 GAYENDLAD
+74 GIYDNDLAD

-98 ADETFDEQARLA
+98 ANETFDEDARLA
-110 SASEIS
+110 SANEVS

-143 KPMIMS
+143 KPIIMS

-157 DTGNIQFQIGSS
+157 DTGNIQFQIDSS
-169 SRFDVNLIGSNV
+169 SRLDVNLIGSNV
-181 FLKQVTILGQTADYN
+181 FLKQVTILGQTSDYN
-196 TSVIATTLLTD
+196 TSVTATTLLAD

-229 INSIIDLG
+229 INSIINLG

-243 DVLNVINTRLTADGI
+243 DVINVINTSLTADGI
-258 TNLTAELGA
+258 TNLTAELGD

-297 SMIPGRFK
+297 SMIPGRFR
-305 VTDGAGIDFEVDI
+305 VTDGGAIDFEVDI
-318 SGDATIADASPGID
+318 SGDS
-332 FEVDISGD
+332 
-340 ATIADVINSFNT
+340 TIADVINSFNS
-352 QVAAAGVSNV
+352 QVAAAGIINV

-382 LGLIIGEIGPES
+382 LGLIIGEIGTES

-409 LIGQDLNPT
+409 LIGQDLNPS
-418 VNFEIFDTVGSTAE
+418 VNFEIFDTVGTTAE
-432 ELGILGKFNSDLIGD
+432 EMGILRKFTSDLIGD

-468 SLGEIIIKNGEM
+468 SLGEIIIKQGEM

-500 INNSGLNVTASINA
+500 INNSGLNVTAAINA

-567 QEGSGLLLEHLD
+567 QEGTGMLLEHID

-592 GARGVRLESTDI
+592 GARGVRLESTDM
-604 RLINR
+604 RLISR
-609 DLGFTKLLSDV
+609 DLGFIKLLSDV
-620 EDADLARL
+620 EDADLAKL

>member
-1 MRVTNSVIAANVSF
+1 MRVTNSVIAGNVAF

-51 DYRTELSKIQQYR
+51 DYRKELSKIQQYR

-74 GAYENDLAD
+74 GIYDNNLAD
-83 VNTMLSSARE
+83 INNMLSSARE

-98 ADETFDEQARLA
+98 ANETFDSDARLA
-110 SASEIS
+110 SASEVS
-116 SMLDRIIQIANDEL
+116 SMLERIIGIANDEL

-149 ATGARYVG
+149 ANGARYVG

-181 FLKQVTILGQTADYN
+181 FLKQVTILGQNSDYN
-196 TSVIATTLLTD
+196 ASITATSLLAD

-214 TMPPGT
+214 TLPPGT

-229 INSIIDLG
+229 INSIINLG

-243 DVLNVINTRLTADGI
+243 DVLNIINTRLTADGI
-258 TNLTAELGA
+258 TNLTAELGD
-267 EGNNIKF
+267 EGNNIRF
-274 VTTQNGLISNQ
+274 VTAQNGLISNQ
-285 TSLSVLNNGTGV
+285 TSLSVLNNGTGIN
-297 SMIPGRFK
+297 MIPGRFR

-318 SGDATIADASPGID
+318 SGNSTIG
-332 FEVDISGD
+332 
-340 ATIADVINSFNT
+340 DVINSFNT

-362 TMQVNA
+362 TMQINA
-368 AGTGLEIN
+368 AGTGFEIN

-382 LGLIIGEIGPES
+382 LNLRIEEIGPES

-401 IVGSVGAQ
+401 ITGSVGAQ
-409 LIGQDLNPT
+409 LIGQDLNLS
-418 VNFEIFDTVGSTAE
+418 VNFEIFDTVGTTAE
-432 ELGILGKFNSDLIGD
+432 ELGILGKFTTDLIGD
-447 DLNPILLATASVT
+447 DLNPILLATANVT
-460 EFNNGFGF
+460 EFNNGIGF
-468 SLGEIIIKNGEM
+468 SLGEIIIKHGDM

-486 GDSLIVTVQDMLDA
+486 GDTLIVTVQDMLDA
-500 INNSGLNVTASINA
+500 INNSGLNVAASINA

-539 TAKKLGLFG
+539 TAKKLGMFG

-557 VLQNALENND
+557 VLQNSLENND
-567 QEGSGLLLEHLD
+567 QEGAGLLLEHIE
-579 NALQHLLNQRATV
+579 NSLQHLLNQRAVV

-609 DLGFTKLLSDV
+609 DLGFIKLLSDV
-620 EDADLARL
+620 EDADLAKL
-628 VTQLATFENNY
+628 VTQLATYENNY

-646 ARIIQPTL
+646 ARIINL
-654 LQFLR
+654 HCCNF